1 MDKVNYVVQGI
12 AVYVEAMANAH
23 HCSNEL
29 VWLRLAHECDKKLDE
44 LRGIDSPEVTPE

>member
-23 HCSNEL
+23 HCSPEL
-29 VWLRLAHECDKKLDE
+29 VWLRLLTSVIKNWMNLE
-44 LRGIDSPEVTPE
+44 R

>member
-23 HCSNEL
+23 HCSTEL
-29 VWLRLAHECDKKLDE
+29 VWRRLAHECDKKLDE
-44 LRGIDSPEVTPE
+44 LRSVDAPEFDPE